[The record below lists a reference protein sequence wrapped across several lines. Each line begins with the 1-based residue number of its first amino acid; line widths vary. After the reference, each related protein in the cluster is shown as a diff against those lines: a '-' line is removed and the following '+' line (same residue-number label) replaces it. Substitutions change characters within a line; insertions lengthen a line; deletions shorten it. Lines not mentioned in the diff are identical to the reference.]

1 MSLSGEDRARIV
13 DEILSARRTRE
24 IEREKRREALSGP
37 LRKAAAVSAGLV
49 LSLLVVE
56 SVPGLG
62 RAIAALIAV
71 SAAAAVVYAI
81 LKRP

>member
-37 LRKAAAVSAGLV
+37 LRKMGAVTAGLV
-49 LSLLVVE
+49 LSLLVIE

-62 RAIAALIAV
+62 KAIAALVALTAGGFV
-71 SAAAAVVYAI
+71 AYATM
-81 LKRP
+81 KRP